1 MMHGARHSSRS
12 QRALGLRKVTLL
24 VPEHRAE
31 ALRQL
36 ARELCAQH
44 RGPTASAIP
53 QWRKLS
59 PSAELLVDPGC
70 GARCAVRDTRATG
83 RDRYQWSMSMFGE
96 AQPVA
101 EGRAEDREEA
111 QFLATQALR
120 AYAAD
125 LHELGSGQDGDG

>member
-1 MMHGARHSSRS
+1 MFAERPCAGSPVRVAAPPMRGLVPDIVGGGAMMHGARPSSRS
-12 QRALGLRKVTLL
+12 LRALGLRKVTLL

-59 PSAELLVDPGC
+59 PSVELLVDPGC
-70 GARCAVRDTRATG
+70 GARCAVRDTRA
-83 RDRYQWSMSMFGE
+83 
-96 AQPVA
+96 
-101 EGRAEDREEA
+101 
-111 QFLATQALR
+111 
-120 AYAAD
+120 
-125 LHELGSGQDGDG
+125 